1 MEALKSGVLAEP
13 VLVGRERELEELQVF
28 LNSAV
33 EGKGATVFISGEAGS
48 GKTRLIT
55 TLLDKARKQGVTTL
69 TGWCLSNAA
78 VPYFPFF
85 EAFNAYFS
93 GGQSEEN
100 EGTRAQLSESQT
112 EPNETKMTWRSE
124 DIDIMSWLMGPT
136 QAEQLGKSRAISPQ
150 VWKDQTFAAV
160 TKTLTAISTK
170 KPIILFI
177 DDLHWAD
184 SASLALIH
192 YIARAINSE
201 KVLLLAAFRSE
212 QLTADAEGRPHPLV
226 ETLRLMKRE
235 DLFKE
240 IKIAN
245 LNQKDVSELA
255 ENMLEGD
262 LQVELAAK
270 LAKESQGNPLFI
282 VESLRMLHER
292 GSLIHEHDKW
302 SLAHGEIGIPDKIRD
317 IILQRLSSLTRNQ
330 RKVLD
335 AASAM
340 GERFDADLVASVLCQ
355 ESSGVIETLDMIW
368 QTTSLV
374 CCEGELYRF
383 DHATSRDAVYGEI
396 SPAQRR
402 VYHAK
407 IAEKLEGKGKDGK
420 LPFSDLAYHYAQAGN
435 KEKAVEYALAAAKDE
450 LARWSNSQAIKH
462 FEYVL
467 QNILEGHA
475 EEKRTAL
482 EGLGDAYA
490 ANYMYGEAIKTFDEL
505 AASETGVVRLR
516 ALRKAMD
523 AAFLKG
529 DKPDL
534 LLEYTRK
541 AEEVAVDNRLEEAR
555 VINSRARAWGFAG
568 GGDLKMDLADYDVV
582 LQIFEEENSIADTAD
597 ALWRSGLYSV
607 FFEDSQEK
615 GLGKLLRSVAIFRE
629 LGDVRK
635 EIEATLN
642 TGLAFLF
649 FTGLLPEARR
659 EYANVLRIGEK
670 LDVFAEL
677 AQASALYYDGE
688 RYFDQGGEKLAE
700 PVSQALKGLEYCKKT
715 DVNWIQGTLYATLTR
730 LYSKLGDLKHADE
743 YFDRMTKLSPEILS
757 HFLNITAIA
766 VCKGVYFAA
775 KAQWEESNQCFE
787 ELLEYSNTYPGQE
800 ITGRAN
806 YAWALEKQ
814 GRAEEA
820 RVQRARV
827 ERLSEQVEE
836 RFGHANVQLS
846 LMVPRKVQVGEEFE
860 MRLDLINVGRK
871 PGLLVKIEGVT
882 LLEFKFPHLPSFC
895 NLQEGSLAI
904 KEKSVGPFQ
913 VETVKLKLKA
923 TKAGSYNLTP
933 EVVYVDDLGKTKTFK
948 ANLITVTAQ
957 PAQPAFEAL
966 PGRITTGYPELD
978 RLLLGGIPEKYAVV
992 LAAPSCDER
1001 QLLIKL
1007 FLEAGAKAGK
1017 TTLYITCEA
1026 GSIKDLAE
1034 QFQLN
1039 FSLLVC
1045 NLQADLVVENLPNVY
1060 KLKGIDNLT
1069 DIDIAL
1075 TKFFRTLYSSQT
1087 IPKRACIDLLSDVLL
1102 QHHAV
1107 TTRKWLSS
1115 LLTNLKSKGFTT
1127 LAVIDPRMHP
1137 SEEVQAILGLFDG
1150 EITIAQK
1157 ESNKGLKKVLKILKL
1172 YNQEYLEDE
1181 LTLTREGLNSKS

>member
-1 MEALKSGVLAEP
+1 MKTGVFAEP
-13 VLVGRERELEELQVF
+13 ILVGRGRELEELQAF
-28 LNSAV
+28 LNSAT
-33 EGKGATVFISGEAGS
+33 EGKGTTVFISGEAGA
-48 GKTRLIT
+48 GKTRLVT
-55 TLLDKARKQGVTTL
+55 DFLYEAKKLGVTTL

-100 EGTRAQLSESQT
+100 EGASAQLSESKI
-112 EPNETKMTWRSE
+112 EPIEKKRTWGPE

-136 QAEQLGKSRAISPQ
+136 QAEQFGKSRTISPQ

-177 DDLHWAD
+177 DDVHWAD

-201 KVLLLAAFRSE
+201 KVLLLATFRSE
-212 QLTADAEGRPHPLV
+212 QLTADVEGRPHPLV

-255 ENMLEGD
+255 ENMLGGD
-262 LQVELAAK
+262 LQRELAAK
-270 LAKESQGNPLFI
+270 LAEESQGNPLFV

-292 GSLIHEHDKW
+292 VGLIQEHDKW
-302 SLAHGEIGIPDKIRD
+302 CLAHGEIGIPDKIRD

-330 RKVLD
+330 RKVLN
-335 AASAM
+335 AASAI
-340 GERFDADLVASVLCQ
+340 GERFDAELLASVLSL
-355 ESSGVIETLDMIW
+355 ESPEAIETLDVIG

-383 DHATSRDAVYGEI
+383 DHARSRDAVYSEI

-402 VYHAK
+402 VFHAK
-407 IAEKLEGKGKDGK
+407 VAEKLEGKGKDGK
-420 LPFSDLAYHYAQAGN
+420 LPLADLAYHYAQAGN

-450 LARWSNSQAIKH
+450 LARWSNLQAIKH

-467 QNILEGHA
+467 QNILEGHD

-490 ANYMYGEAIKTFDEL
+490 ANYMYGEAIRTFDEL

-523 AAFLKG
+523 AAYLKG

-534 LLEYTRK
+534 LLEYASK
-541 AEEVAVDNRLEEAR
+541 AEEVAVDDRLEEAR
-555 VINSRARAWGFAG
+555 FINNRARGFGFAG
-568 GGDLKMDLADYDVV
+568 RGDLKMDLADYGVA
-582 LQIFEEENSIADTAD
+582 LQIFEEENSIADVAD
-597 ALWRSGLYSV
+597 ALWGSGILCCH
-607 FFEDSQEK
+607 FEDLQER
-615 GLGKLLRSVAIFRE
+615 GLGELLRSVAIFRE

-635 EIEATLN
+635 EIAVTLDA
-642 TGLAFLF
+642 GFEFWLF
-649 FTGLLPEARR
+649 CGLLPEGRR
-659 EYANVLRIGEK
+659 EYVNVLRIGEK

-677 AQASALYYDGE
+677 AQASSRLWSFSDG
-688 RYFDQGGEKLAE
+688 GGEKIAE
-700 PVSQALKGLEYCKKT
+700 LLSQVLKGLEYCKKT
-715 DVNWIQGTLYATLTR
+715 DVNWIPGSLYATLTR
-730 LYSKLGDLKHADE
+730 EYSKLGDLKHADE

-757 HFLNITAIA
+757 HYNNIFVVA
-766 VCKGVYFAA
+766 VSKGVYFAA
-775 KAQWEESNQCFE
+775 KAHWEESNQCFE
-787 ELLEYSNTYPGQE
+787 EVLEYSNTTYAYPGQE
-800 ITGRAN
+800 IMGRSN

-827 ERLSEQVEE
+827 QKVSERVQE

-860 MRLDLINVGRK
+860 MRLDLVNVGRK
-871 PGLLVKIEGVT
+871 PCLLVKIEGVT
-882 LLEFKFPHLPSFC
+882 LPEFKFPHLPSFC

-933 EVVYVDDLGKTKTFK
+933 EVVYVDDLGKTKAFK

-978 RLLLGGIPEKYAVV
+978 RLLLGGIPEKYA
-992 LAAPSCDER
+992 LAIASPSCDER

-1007 FLEAGAKAGK
+1007 FLEAGAKAGE

-1045 NLQADLVVENLPNVY
+1045 NLQADIVVENLPNVY

-1075 TKFFRTLYSSQT
+1075 VKYFRTLNSSVAGSR
-1087 IPKRACIDLLSDVLL
+1087 RACIDILSDVLL
-1102 QHHAV
+1102 EHHAV
-1107 TTRKWLSS
+1107 FTRKWLNGI
-1115 LLTNLKSKGFTT
+1115 LANLKSKGFTI
-1127 LAVIDPRMHP
+1127 LAVVDPRMHL

-1150 EITIAQK
+1150 EIRIAEK
-1157 ESNKGLKKVLKILKL
+1157 ESEKGTKKVLKIMKL

-1181 LTLTREGLNSKS
+1181 LTLTKDSLKSQQ